1 MKRIGVMVVLG
12 MALLA
17 SSGCGRR
24 EPLKPA
30 AGGSLPP
37 KAASARYTPNAE
49 QLMYPSVEA
58 VPGRSDELLGRSQD
72 RLDDYFDIPPQ

>member
-12 MALLA
+12 MAILA
-17 SSGCGRR
+17 SGCGRR
-24 EPLKPA
+24 VPLKPA
-30 AGGSLPP
+30 TGETLPP

-49 QLMYPSVEA
+49 QLMYPSAQA

-72 RLDDYFDIPPQ
+72 RYDDYFDLPPK